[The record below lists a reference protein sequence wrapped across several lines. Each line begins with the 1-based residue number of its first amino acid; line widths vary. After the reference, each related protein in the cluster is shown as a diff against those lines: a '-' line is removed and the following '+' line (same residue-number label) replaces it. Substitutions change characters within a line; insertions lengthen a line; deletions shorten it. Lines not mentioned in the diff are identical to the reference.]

1 MTIELELRLEGQDAN
16 EETLLDLIDWLGDTD
31 IEGLMVRRK
40 ELPPVEGHLGSWFDS
55 TALIAVFIGTPPAI
69 VAIGQLTSAFL
80 KWQIKRNAKISL
92 IPPVLENSNEKLKEV
107 NNQIQT
113 VLEEMRQKCRRK
125 K

>member
-40 ELPPVEGHLGSWFDS
+40 ELPPVEGHLGSWFDP
-55 TALIAVFIGTPPAI
+55 TTLTVLINMPAAI